1 MIAYHICKMPGELT
15 KNYTV
20 CLRSTNPA
28 TAMPGEEMLWNLKF
42 SLTSLIVKDI
52 IGSTFRGSL
61 NEFSNL
67 DELVK

>member
-1 MIAYHICKMPGELT
+1 MPGELT
-15 KNYTV
+15 KIYTVVAVEIV
-20 CLRSTNPA
+20 CLRTTNPA